1 MEAIN
6 KTLKSILKIKLDVT
20 KGFGQTNY
28 QIFFWAYC
36 SITWTTIGKTSFIN
50 YEVETMIT
58 VEVGLDSPRKLNFN
72 EEQTRIKFMAGGKE
86 RGYSNETHN
95 ILKENGKVFWFRSS
109 SKIYKVGSLV
119 LNLFFI
125 TNKEIKSNSLC
136 LYWQVLHTMVEM
148 ITS

>member
-1 MEAIN
+1 
-6 KTLKSILKIKLDVT
+6 
-20 KGFGQTNY
+20 
-28 QIFFWAYC
+28 
-36 SITWTTIGKTSFIN
+36 
-50 YEVETMIT
+50 
-58 VEVGLDSPRKLNFN
+58 
-72 EEQTRIKFMAGGKE
+72 MAGGKD